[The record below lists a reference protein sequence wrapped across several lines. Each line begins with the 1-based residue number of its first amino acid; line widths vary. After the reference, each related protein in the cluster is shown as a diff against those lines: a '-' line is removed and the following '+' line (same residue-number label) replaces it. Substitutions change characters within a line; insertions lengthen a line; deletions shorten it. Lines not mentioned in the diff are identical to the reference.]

1 MREVLFPR
9 LIRLRADDD
18 LVHDLAE
25 AAKREHVTHSE
36 FARRELRSAIAVR
49 TRPGRPDDDGPG
61 PCRPAPG
68 LREAA

>member
-9 LIRLRADDD
+9 LSRLRVDDD

-36 FARRELRSAIAVR
+36 FARRELRSALAGAGTGSR
-49 TRPGRPDDDGPG
+49 DRGGPRRAGYPDKRPFR
-61 PCRPAPG
+61 
-68 LREAA
+68 